1 VHTHRAALFST
12 RLASELAA
20 PYHRDMRIALCSDE
34 PYPVH
39 QTVRAWLQ
47 ERGHEVVAFGSVKSG
62 GEVAW
67 SNAAEEAALAV
78 ASGDCAQGIFFCWT
92 GTGISIAAN
101 KVPGIRAALCSDP
114 GQTTGARIWNHA
126 NVLCL
131 SNRTLSDDM
140 AKEILRAWFDTEPGE
155 QGAAG
160 VALLRQVEARHQ
172 R

>member
-1 VHTHRAALFST
+1 
-12 RLASELAA
+12 
-20 PYHRDMRIALCSDE
+20 MRIALCSDE

-39 QTVRAWLQ
+39 QTVQSWLQ
-47 ERGHEVVAFGSVKSG
+47 ARGHEVVPFGSVKTG

-67 SNAAEEAALAV
+67 PSAAEQAALAV

-114 GQTTGARIWNHA
+114 GQAAGARVWNHA

-131 SNRTLSDDM
+131 SNRSVSDDM
-140 AKEILRAWFDTEPGE
+140 AKEILGAWFDTEQGE
-155 QGAAG
+155 RGAAG
-160 VALLRQVEARHQ
+160 VALLRELEARHQ

>member
-1 VHTHRAALFST
+1 
-12 RLASELAA
+12 
-20 PYHRDMRIALCSDE
+20 MRIALCSDE

-39 QTVRAWLQ
+39 QTVKSWLQ
-47 ERGHEVVAFGSVKSG
+47 ERGHEVAPFGSVQTA

-67 SNAAEEAALAV
+67 ASAAEQAALAV
-78 ASGDCAQGIFFCWT
+78 AHGECAQGVFFCWT

-114 GQTTGARIWNHA
+114 GQAAGARIWNQA

-140 AKEILRAWFDTEPGE
+140 AKEILHAWFETEPGE
-155 QGAAG
+155 KGKAG
-160 VALLRQVEARHQ
+160 VQLLREVEARHLK